1 MLTLSS
7 LESLLRNMRRVS
19 GINDDTRVVFIVAP
33 DFELKLQ
40 FDKLTSGRSD
50 EDDRID
56 DNEELVFELKQIIH

>member
-40 FDKLTSGRSD
+40 FYELTSGRSD